1 MIPTRL
7 RLPIF
12 SAALLLAAVP
22 LLLAGCGRDEPAQ
35 LATGAPYGTQDA
47 ELHSQS
53 APLATELDY
62 DLAES
67 VPEMPSQVIVEEDPS
82 GAERASLSERER
94 DLQEREAELAR
105 REREADL
112 ARREAEVAARERSA
126 RREPAP
132 APREERVADYEE
144 PAERPVR
151 RASSVTVP
159 AGTTLDVELLE
170 TVSSQTSQV
179 GDSVRARVSG
189 SVHEDGVNAIPA
201 GSEVIGV
208 VSDAQA
214 LRRVGGRARL
224 AIDFTELV
232 LPSGQTV
239 PISASYSQIG
249 KSETGKD
256 AATIGAGAAVGGV
269 LGKQIEKDR
278 RGTVI
283 GAIVGAAAGTAI
295 AAKTKGRQVTLPAG
309 TSLSVSLQDSVTV
322 RR

>member
-47 ELHSQS
+47 ELYSQS

-132 APREERVADYEE
+132 REERVADYDE
-144 PAERPVR
+144 PAERPAR

-159 AGTTLDVELLE
+159 AGTTIDVELLE

-295 AAKTKGRQVTLPAG
+295 AAKTTGRQVTLPAG

>member
-7 RLPIF
+7 HIPTL
-12 SAALLLAAVP
+12 SALLLAAP

-47 ELHSQS
+47 ELYSQPS
-53 APLATELDY
+53 APLSTELDY

-67 VPEMPSQVIVEEDPS
+67 VPEMPDQVIVSEDPS
-82 GAERASLSERER
+82 GAERASLAERER
-94 DLQEREAELAR
+94 DLQDREAELAR
-105 REREADL
+105 REREADV
-112 ARREAEVAARERSA
+112 ARREAALAARERSA
-126 RREPAP
+126 SRPAPEPAP
-132 APREERVADYEE
+132 ERVVDYDG
-144 PAERPVR
+144 PAERPAR

-159 AGTTLDVELLE
+159 AGTTLEVHLLE

-232 LPSGQTV
+232 LPDGQTV

-249 KSETGKD
+249 KSETAKD
-256 AATIGAGAAVGGV
+256 AATIGGATAAGAI

-295 AAKTKGRQVTLPAG
+295 ATKTKGRQVTLPAG

>member
-7 RLPIF
+7 HIPTL
-12 SAALLLAAVP
+12 SALLLAAP

-47 ELHSQS
+47 ELYSQPS
-53 APLATELDY
+53 APLSTELDY

-67 VPEMPSQVIVEEDPS
+67 VPEMPDQVIVEEDPS
-82 GAERASLSERER
+82 GAERASLAERER

-112 ARREAEVAARERSA
+112 ARREAALAARERSA
-126 RREPAP
+126 SRPAPEPAP
-132 APREERVADYEE
+132 ERVADYDDE
-144 PAERPVR
+144 PAERPAR

-159 AGTTLDVELLE
+159 AGTTLEVELLE

-224 AIDFTELV
+224 GIDFTELV
-232 LPSGQTV
+232 LPDGQTV

-249 KSETGKD
+249 KSETAKD
-256 AATIGAGAAVGGV
+256 AATIGAGAAAGGI
-269 LGKQIEKDR
+269 LGKQVGKDR

-295 AAKTKGRQVTLPAG
+295 ANRTKGRQVTLPAG